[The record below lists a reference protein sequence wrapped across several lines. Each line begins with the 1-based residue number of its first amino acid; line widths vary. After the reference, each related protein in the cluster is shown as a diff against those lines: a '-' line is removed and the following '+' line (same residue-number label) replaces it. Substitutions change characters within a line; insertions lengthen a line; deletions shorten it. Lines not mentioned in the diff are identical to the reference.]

1 MYIHPIQPFCP
12 IQPIHPINSIH
23 PSTCNSFTQVNQI
36 TLFSIITHLTQ
47 LNLPK
52 TNETTSQ
59 CNGSTGTR
67 ATPVAK
73 QTGGEVKK
81 IVASWSFDLMI
92 WNIDF
97 DDLVISDQ
105 VFMFQMCFIHRF
117 VASSCHGGGDEAII
131 GQQRLFEIGF
141 RDYSSEL
148 FTCPSKDDYWIWDF
162 TQGHEDE
169 PEGDKRSSFCRKI
182 MEFFFCLQHFLIL
195 LWIWIKASNWT
206 ELLSGSCWPFLV
218 WSTQHS
224 KVYSGIVAHSST
236 LRTKFLTG
244 RLWTVRQSESC
255 GNACFIWFG
264 QETCNLKRRSSICIL
279 SL

>member
-81 IVASWSFDLMI
+81 IFASWSFDLMI

-105 VFMFQMCFIHRF
+105 VFIIQMCFIHLF
-117 VASSCHGGGDEAII
+117 VASSCHRGGDEAIF

-148 FTCPSKDDYWIWDF
+148 FTCPSKDDHWIWDF

-206 ELLSGSCWPFLV
+206 G
-218 WSTQHS
+218 
-224 KVYSGIVAHSST
+224 GVA
-236 LRTKFLTG
+236 
-244 RLWTVRQSESC
+244 
-255 GNACFIWFG
+255 
-264 QETCNLKRRSSICIL
+264 
-279 SL
+279 